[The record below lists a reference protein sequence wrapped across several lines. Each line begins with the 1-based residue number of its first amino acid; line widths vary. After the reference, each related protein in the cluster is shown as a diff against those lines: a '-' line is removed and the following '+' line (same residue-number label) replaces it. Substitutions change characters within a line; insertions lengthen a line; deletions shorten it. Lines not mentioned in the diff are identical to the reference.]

1 MKLAIYGAGGLGREV
16 LILAQI
22 INADKKRWDDFIF
35 IDDINPKREL
45 KGFPVLD
52 FDVIKQMDDVEIVI
66 AVGEPKVRM
75 LLAEKVK
82 NAELAL
88 TTLIHPRV
96 HLSPCTTIG
105 KGVVLCQGVFVS
117 CDVVLR
123 DNVFLQPNSSVGHDA
138 QIDEHSILSTYV
150 TLGGKCHIGAR
161 AFIGM
166 SAAIK
171 ESTTIGDD
179 TIIGMGAVVLND
191 IESSVIALGNP
202 ARVMRKNEDGKV
214 FR

>member
-82 NAELAL
+82 
-88 TTLIHPRV
+88 
-96 HLSPCTTIG
+96 
-105 KGVVLCQGVFVS
+105 
-117 CDVVLR
+117 
-123 DNVFLQPNSSVGHDA
+123 
-138 QIDEHSILSTYV
+138 
-150 TLGGKCHIGAR
+150 
-161 AFIGM
+161 M
-166 SAAIK
+166 
-171 ESTTIGDD
+171 
-179 TIIGMGAVVLND
+179 LN
-191 IESSVIALGNP
+191 
-202 ARVMRKNEDGKV
+202 
-214 FR
+214 

>member
-35 IDDINPKREL
+35 IDDVNPSREL

-52 FDVIKQMDDVEIVI
+52 FDAIKQMSDVEIVI

-88 TTLIHPRV
+88 ATLIHPGV
-96 HLSPCTTIG
+96 HLSSCTTVG

-117 CDVVLR
+117 CDVMLR

-150 TLGGKCHIGAR
+150 TLGGNVHIGSR

-166 SAAIK
+166 SAAVK
-171 ESTTIGDD
+171 ESTAIGDD

-202 ARVMRKNEDGKV
+202 ARVMRKNEDRKV